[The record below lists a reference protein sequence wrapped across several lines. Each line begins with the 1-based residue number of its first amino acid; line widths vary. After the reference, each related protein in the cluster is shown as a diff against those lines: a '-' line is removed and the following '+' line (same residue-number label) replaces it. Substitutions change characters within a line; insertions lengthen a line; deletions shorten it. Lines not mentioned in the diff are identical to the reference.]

1 MKNVDYI
8 IVGDGYA
15 ALFFAH
21 QLIKNNKSFY
31 VFSEGKK
38 SASFISAGII
48 NPMVLKRFTTF
59 WLAQEQIDSLKNT
72 LSEIEVYTQKNYLI
86 EKPILRVFHDD
97 KEKELWL
104 KKSNEI
110 SFLSNVFFKINSVKN
125 PFECGV
131 VNQSARLNVRDFF
144 TDLMNY
150 LEQNNH
156 LIKEKFNHNF
166 INPKKSIYRD
176 IQFKNI
182 IFAEGMAVKE
192 NPFFSEIPVNPNKGH
207 HLEVRLSKKIEK
219 EFTIKKKHFIFPL
232 ENGNYYYGG
241 TYDREQTHHKIDDSA
256 VEILTN
262 ALSEFYPN
270 DFEIKEVKFGFRP
283 TVADR
288 RPILGSHPENNHL
301 YVFNGLGARG
311 ILNGNYFAI
320 HLYNHIEKG
329 DKIHPEVDLKRFQQ
343 KNPSI
348 FDG

>member
-31 VFSEGKK
+31 LFSEGKK
-38 SASFISAGII
+38 SASMVSAGII
-48 NPMVLKRFTTF
+48 NPAVLKRFTTF
-59 WLAQEQIDSLKNT
+59 WLAQEQIDSLKKT
-72 LSEIEVYTQKNYLI
+72 LSEIEGYTHKNYLI
-86 EKPILRVFHDD
+86 EKPILRVFHDE

-110 SFLSNVFFKINSVKN
+110 SFLSNDFIKINSIKN
-125 PFECGV
+125 PFGCGK
-131 VNQSARLNVRDFF
+131 VNHSARLNVRDFF

-150 LEQNNH
+150 LEQNSH
-156 LIKEKFNHNF
+156 LIKEKFDYNLVKTENSTY
-166 INPKKSIYRD
+166 KD

-192 NPFFSEIPVNPNKGH
+192 NPYFSEIPVEANKGH
-207 HLEVRLSKKIEK
+207 HLEVKISEKIEDD
-219 EFTIKKKHFIFPL
+219 FTIKKKHFIFPL
-232 ENGNYYYGG
+232 NENTYYYGG

-256 VEILTN
+256 VEKLTN
-262 ALSEFYPN
+262 ALAEFYPN
-270 DFEIKEVKFGFRP
+270 DFEVTQVKFGFRP
-283 TVADR
+283 TVKDR
-288 RPILGSHPENNHL
+288 RPIVGNHPEFKNL

-320 HLYNHIEKG
+320 NLYNHLDNGEE
-329 DKIHPEVDLKRFQQ
+329 IHPEVNVKRFQ
-343 KNPSI
+343 
-348 FDG
+348 

>member
-31 VFSEGKK
+31 LFSEGKK
-38 SASFISAGII
+38 SASFVSAGII
-48 NPMVLKRFTTF
+48 NPAVLKRFTTF
-59 WLAQEQIDSLKNT
+59 WLAQEQIDSLKKT
-72 LSEIEVYTQKNYLI
+72 LSEIEGYTHKNYLI
-86 EKPILRVFHDD
+86 EKPILRVFHDE

-110 SFLSNVFFKINSVKN
+110 SFLSNDFIKINSIKN
-125 PFECGV
+125 PFGCGK
-131 VNQSARLNVRDFF
+131 VNHSARLNVRDFF

-150 LEQNNH
+150 LEQNSH
-156 LIKEKFNHNF
+156 LIKEKFDYNLVNTE
-166 INPKKSIYRD
+166 NSTYKD

-192 NPFFSEIPVNPNKGH
+192 NPYFSEIPVEANKGH
-207 HLEVRLSKKIEK
+207 HLEVKLSEKIE
-219 EFTIKKKHFIFPL
+219 EDFTIKKKHFIFPL
-232 ENGNYYYGG
+232 NENTYYYGG

-256 VEILTN
+256 VEKLTN
-262 ALSEFYPN
+262 ALAEFYPN
-270 DFEIKEVKFGFRP
+270 DFEVTQVKFGFRP
-283 TVADR
+283 TVKDR
-288 RPILGSHPENNHL
+288 RPIVGAHSEFKNF

-320 HLYNHIEKG
+320 NLYNHLENG
-329 DKIHPEVDLKRFQQ
+329 EEIHPEVDLKRFQ
-343 KNPSI
+343 
-348 FDG
+348 

>member
-31 VFSEGKK
+31 LFSEGKK
-38 SASFISAGII
+38 SASMVSAGII
-48 NPMVLKRFTTF
+48 NPAVLKRFTTF
-59 WLAQEQIDSLKNT
+59 WLAQEQIDSLKKT
-72 LSEIEVYTQKNYLI
+72 LSEIEDYTHKNYLI
-86 EKPILRVFHDD
+86 EKPILRVFHDE

-110 SFLSNVFFKINSVKN
+110 SFLSNDFIKINSIKN
-125 PFECGV
+125 PFGCGK
-131 VNQSARLNVRDFF
+131 VNHSARLNVRDFF

-150 LEQNNH
+150 LEQNSH
-156 LIKEKFNHNF
+156 LIKEKFDYNLVKTENSTY
-166 INPKKSIYRD
+166 KD

-192 NPFFSEIPVNPNKGH
+192 NPYFSEIPVEANKGH
-207 HLEVRLSKKIEK
+207 HLEVKISEKIEDD
-219 EFTIKKKHFIFPL
+219 FTIKKKHFIFPL
-232 ENGNYYYGG
+232 NENTYYYGG

-256 VEILTN
+256 VEKLTN
-262 ALSEFYPN
+262 ALAEFYPN
-270 DFEIKEVKFGFRP
+270 DFEVTQVKFGFRP
-283 TVADR
+283 TVKDR
-288 RPILGSHPENNHL
+288 RPIVGNHPEFKNL

-320 HLYNHIEKG
+320 NLYNHLDNGEE
-329 DKIHPEVDLKRFQQ
+329 IHPEVNVKRFQ
-343 KNPSI
+343 
-348 FDG
+348 

>member
-31 VFSEGKK
+31 LFSEGKK
-38 SASFISAGII
+38 SASFVSAGII
-48 NPMVLKRFTTF
+48 NPAVLKRFTTF
-59 WLAQEQIDSLKNT
+59 WLAQEQIDSLKKT
-72 LSEIEVYTQKNYLI
+72 LSEIEGYTHKNYLI
-86 EKPILRVFHDD
+86 EKPILRVFHDE

-110 SFLSNVFFKINSVKN
+110 SFLSKDFIKINSIKN
-125 PFECGV
+125 PFGCGK
-131 VNQSARLNVRDFF
+131 VNHSARLNVRDFF

-150 LEQNNH
+150 LEQNSH
-156 LIKEKFNHNF
+156 LIKEKFDYNLVKTENSTY
-166 INPKKSIYRD
+166 KD

-192 NPFFSEIPVNPNKGH
+192 NPYFSEIPVEANKGH
-207 HLEVRLSKKIEK
+207 HLEVKLSEKIE
-219 EFTIKKKHFIFPL
+219 EDFTIKKKHFIFPL
-232 ENGNYYYGG
+232 NENTYYYGG

-256 VEILTN
+256 VEKLIN
-262 ALSEFYPN
+262 ALAEFYPN
-270 DFEIKEVKFGFRP
+270 DFEVTQVKFGFRP
-283 TVADR
+283 TVKDR
-288 RPILGSHPENNHL
+288 RPIVGAHSEFKNF

-320 HLYNHIEKG
+320 NLYNHLENG
-329 DKIHPEVDLKRFQQ
+329 EEIHPEVDLKRFQ
-343 KNPSI
+343 
-348 FDG
+348 

>member
-31 VFSEGKK
+31 LFSEGKK
-38 SASFISAGII
+38 SASMVSAGII
-48 NPMVLKRFTTF
+48 NPAVLKRFTTF
-59 WLAQEQIDSLKNT
+59 WLAQEQIDSLKKT
-72 LSEIEVYTQKNYLI
+72 LSEIEGYTHKNYLI
-86 EKPILRVFHDD
+86 EKPILRVFHDE

-110 SFLSNVFFKINSVKN
+110 SFLSNDFIKINSIKN
-125 PFECGV
+125 PFGCGK
-131 VNQSARLNVRDFF
+131 VNHSARLNVRDFF

-150 LEQNNH
+150 LEQNSH
-156 LIKEKFNHNF
+156 LIKEKFDYNLIKTENSTY
-166 INPKKSIYRD
+166 KD

-192 NPFFSEIPVNPNKGH
+192 NPYFSEIPVEANKGH
-207 HLEVRLSKKIEK
+207 HLEVKLSEKIEDD
-219 EFTIKKKHFIFPL
+219 FTIKKKHFIFPL
-232 ENGNYYYGG
+232 NENTYYYGG

-256 VEILTN
+256 VEKLTN
-262 ALSEFYPN
+262 ALAEFYPN
-270 DFEIKEVKFGFRP
+270 DFEVTQVKFGFRP
-283 TVADR
+283 TVKDR
-288 RPILGSHPENNHL
+288 RPIVGNHPEFKNL

-320 HLYNHIEKG
+320 NLYNHLDNGEE
-329 DKIHPEVDLKRFQQ
+329 IHPEVDLKRFQ
-343 KNPSI
+343 
-348 FDG
+348 

>member
-31 VFSEGKK
+31 LFSEGKK
-38 SASFISAGII
+38 SASFVSAGII
-48 NPMVLKRFTTF
+48 NPAVLKRFTTF
-59 WLAQEQIDSLKNT
+59 WLAQEQIVSLKKT
-72 LSEIEVYTQKNYLI
+72 LSEIEGYTHKNYLI
-86 EKPILRVFHDD
+86 EKPILRVFHDE

-110 SFLSNVFFKINSVKN
+110 SFLSKDFIKINSIKN
-125 PFECGV
+125 PFGCGK
-131 VNQSARLNVRDFF
+131 VNHSARLNVRDFF

-150 LEQNNH
+150 LEQNSH
-156 LIKEKFNHNF
+156 LIKEKFDYNLIKTENSTY
-166 INPKKSIYRD
+166 KD

-192 NPFFSEIPVNPNKGH
+192 NPYFSEIPVEANKGH
-207 HLEVRLSKKIEK
+207 HLEVKLSEKIEDD
-219 EFTIKKKHFIFPL
+219 FTIKKKHFIFPL
-232 ENGNYYYGG
+232 NENTYYYGG

-256 VEILTN
+256 IEKLTN
-262 ALSEFYPN
+262 ALAEFYPN
-270 DFEIKEVKFGFRP
+270 DFEVTQVKFGFRP
-283 TVADR
+283 TVKDR
-288 RPILGSHPENNHL
+288 RPIVGAHSEFKNF

-320 HLYNHIEKG
+320 NLYNHLENG
-329 DKIHPEVDLKRFQQ
+329 EEIHPEVDLKRFQ
-343 KNPSI
+343 
-348 FDG
+348 

>member
-31 VFSEGKK
+31 LFSEGKK
-38 SASFISAGII
+38 SASMVSAGII
-48 NPMVLKRFTTF
+48 NPAVLKRFTTF
-59 WLAQEQIDSLKNT
+59 WLAQEQIDSLKKT
-72 LSEIEVYTQKNYLI
+72 LSEIEGYTHKNYLI
-86 EKPILRVFHDD
+86 EKPILRVFHDE

-110 SFLSNVFFKINSVKN
+110 SFLSKDFIKINSIKN
-125 PFECGV
+125 PFGCGK
-131 VNQSARLNVRDFF
+131 VNHSARLNVRDFF

-150 LEQNNH
+150 LEQNSH
-156 LIKEKFNHNF
+156 LIKEKFDYNLVKTENSTY
-166 INPKKSIYRD
+166 KD

-192 NPFFSEIPVNPNKGH
+192 NPYFSEIPVEANKGH
-207 HLEVRLSKKIEK
+207 HLEVKISEKIEDD
-219 EFTIKKKHFIFPL
+219 FTIKKKHFIFPL
-232 ENGNYYYGG
+232 NENTYYYGG

-256 VEILTN
+256 VEKLTN
-262 ALSEFYPN
+262 ALAEFYPN
-270 DFEIKEVKFGFRP
+270 DFEVTQVKFGFRP
-283 TVADR
+283 TVKDR
-288 RPILGSHPENNHL
+288 RPIVGNHPEFKNL

-320 HLYNHIEKG
+320 NLYNHLENG
-329 DKIHPEVDLKRFQQ
+329 EEIHPEVDLKRFQ
-343 KNPSI
+343 
-348 FDG
+348 

>member
-31 VFSEGKK
+31 LFSEGKK
-38 SASFISAGII
+38 SASMVSAGII
-48 NPMVLKRFTTF
+48 NPAVLKRFTTF
-59 WLAQEQIDSLKNT
+59 WLAQEQIDSLKKT
-72 LSEIEVYTQKNYLI
+72 LSEIEGYTHKNYLI
-86 EKPILRVFHDD
+86 EKPILRVFHDE

-110 SFLSNVFFKINSVKN
+110 SFLSKDFIKINSIKN
-125 PFECGV
+125 PFGCGK
-131 VNQSARLNVRDFF
+131 VNHSARLNVRDFF

-150 LEQNNH
+150 LEQNSH
-156 LIKEKFNHNF
+156 LIKEKFDYNLIKTENSTY
-166 INPKKSIYRD
+166 KD

-192 NPFFSEIPVNPNKGH
+192 NPYFSEIPVEANKGH
-207 HLEVRLSKKIEK
+207 HLEVKLSEKIE
-219 EFTIKKKHFIFPL
+219 EDFTIKKKHFIFPL
-232 ENGNYYYGG
+232 NENTYYYGG

-256 VEILTN
+256 VEKLTN
-262 ALSEFYPN
+262 ALAEFYPN
-270 DFEIKEVKFGFRP
+270 DFEVTQVKFGFRP
-283 TVADR
+283 TVKDR
-288 RPILGSHPENNHL
+288 RPIVGAHSEFKNF

-320 HLYNHIEKG
+320 NLYNHLENG
-329 DKIHPEVDLKRFQQ
+329 EEIHPEVDLKRFQ
-343 KNPSI
+343 
-348 FDG
+348 

>member
-31 VFSEGKK
+31 LFSEGKK
-38 SASFISAGII
+38 SASMVSAGII
-48 NPMVLKRFTTF
+48 NPAVLKRFTTF
-59 WLAQEQIDSLKNT
+59 WLAQEQIDSLKKT
-72 LSEIEVYTQKNYLI
+72 LSEIEGYTHKNYLI
-86 EKPILRVFHDD
+86 EKPILRVFHDE

-110 SFLSNVFFKINSVKN
+110 SFLSNDFIKINSIKN
-125 PFECGV
+125 PFGCGK
-131 VNQSARLNVRDFF
+131 VNHSARLNVRDFF

-150 LEQNNH
+150 LEQNSH
-156 LIKEKFNHNF
+156 LIKEKFDYNLIKTENSTY
-166 INPKKSIYRD
+166 KD

-192 NPFFSEIPVNPNKGH
+192 NPYFSEIPVEANKGH
-207 HLEVRLSKKIEK
+207 HLEVKISEKIEDD
-219 EFTIKKKHFIFPL
+219 FTIKKKHFIFPL
-232 ENGNYYYGG
+232 NENTYYYGG

-256 VEILTN
+256 VEKLTN
-262 ALSEFYPN
+262 ALAEFYPN
-270 DFEIKEVKFGFRP
+270 DFEVTQVKFGFRP
-283 TVADR
+283 TVKDR
-288 RPILGSHPENNHL
+288 RPIVGNHPEFKNL

-320 HLYNHIEKG
+320 NLYNHLDNGEE
-329 DKIHPEVDLKRFQQ
+329 IHPEVDLKRFQ
-343 KNPSI
+343 
-348 FDG
+348 

>member
-31 VFSEGKK
+31 LFSEGKK
-38 SASFISAGII
+38 NASMVSAGII
-48 NPMVLKRFTTF
+48 NPAVLKRFTTF
-59 WLAQEQIDSLKNT
+59 WLAQEQIDSLKKT
-72 LSEIEVYTQKNYLI
+72 LSEIEGYTHKNYLI
-86 EKPILRVFHDD
+86 EKPILRVFHDE

-110 SFLSNVFFKINSVKN
+110 SFLSNDFIKINSIKN
-125 PFECGV
+125 PFGCGK
-131 VNQSARLNVRDFF
+131 VNHSARLNVRDFF

-150 LEQNNH
+150 LEQNSH
-156 LIKEKFNHNF
+156 LIKEKFDYNLVKTENSTY
-166 INPKKSIYRD
+166 KD

-192 NPFFSEIPVNPNKGH
+192 NPYFSEIPVEANKGH
-207 HLEVRLSKKIEK
+207 HLEVKISEKIEDD
-219 EFTIKKKHFIFPL
+219 FTIKKKHFIFPL
-232 ENGNYYYGG
+232 NENTYYYGG

-256 VEILTN
+256 VEKLTN
-262 ALSEFYPN
+262 ALAEFYPN
-270 DFEIKEVKFGFRP
+270 DFEVTQVKFGFRP
-283 TVADR
+283 TVKDR
-288 RPILGSHPENNHL
+288 RPIVGAHSEFKNF

-320 HLYNHIEKG
+320 NLYNHLENG
-329 DKIHPEVDLKRFQQ
+329 EEIHPEVDLKRFQ
-343 KNPSI
+343 
-348 FDG
+348 

>member
-31 VFSEGKK
+31 LFSEGKK
-38 SASFISAGII
+38 SASFVSAGII
-48 NPMVLKRFTTF
+48 NPAVLKRFTTF
-59 WLAQEQIDSLKNT
+59 WLAQEQIDSLKKT
-72 LSEIEVYTQKNYLI
+72 LSEIEGYTHKNYLI
-86 EKPILRVFHDD
+86 EKPILRVFHDE

-110 SFLSNVFFKINSVKN
+110 SFLSNDFIKINSIKN
-125 PFECGV
+125 PFGCGK
-131 VNQSARLNVRDFF
+131 VNHSARLNVRDFF

-150 LEQNNH
+150 LEQNSH
-156 LIKEKFNHNF
+156 LIKEKFDYNLIKTENSTY
-166 INPKKSIYRD
+166 KD

-192 NPFFSEIPVNPNKGH
+192 NPYFSEIPVEANKGH
-207 HLEVRLSKKIEK
+207 HLEVKISEKIEDD
-219 EFTIKKKHFIFPL
+219 FTIKKKHFIFPL
-232 ENGNYYYGG
+232 NENTYYYGG

-256 VEILTN
+256 VEKLTN
-262 ALSEFYPN
+262 ALAEFYPN
-270 DFEIKEVKFGFRP
+270 DFEVTQVKFGFRP
-283 TVADR
+283 TVKDR
-288 RPILGSHPENNHL
+288 RPIVGNHPEFKNL

-320 HLYNHIEKG
+320 NLYNHLDNGEE
-329 DKIHPEVDLKRFQQ
+329 IHPEVDLKRFQ
-343 KNPSI
+343 
-348 FDG
+348 

>member
-31 VFSEGKK
+31 LFSEGKK
-38 SASFISAGII
+38 SASMVSAGII
-48 NPMVLKRFTTF
+48 NPAVLKRFTTF
-59 WLAQEQIDSLKNT
+59 WLAQEQIDSLKKT
-72 LSEIEVYTQKNYLI
+72 LSEIEGYTHKNYLI
-86 EKPILRVFHDD
+86 EKPILRVFHDE

-110 SFLSNVFFKINSVKN
+110 SFLSNDFIKINSIKN
-125 PFECGV
+125 PFGCGK
-131 VNQSARLNVRDFF
+131 VNHSARLSVRDFF

-150 LEQNNH
+150 LEQNSH
-156 LIKEKFNHNF
+156 LIKEKFDYNLVKIENSTY
-166 INPKKSIYRD
+166 KD

-192 NPFFSEIPVNPNKGH
+192 NPYFSEIPVEANKGH
-207 HLEVRLSKKIEK
+207 HLEVKISEKIEDD
-219 EFTIKKKHFIFPL
+219 FTIKKKHFIFPL
-232 ENGNYYYGG
+232 NENTYYYGG

-256 VEILTN
+256 VEKLIN
-262 ALSEFYPN
+262 ALAEFYPN
-270 DFEIKEVKFGFRP
+270 DFEVTQVKFGFRP
-283 TVADR
+283 TVKDR
-288 RPILGSHPENNHL
+288 RPIVGAHSEFKNF

-320 HLYNHIEKG
+320 NLYNHLENG
-329 DKIHPEVDLKRFQQ
+329 EEIHPEVDLKRFQ
-343 KNPSI
+343 
-348 FDG
+348 

>member
-31 VFSEGKK
+31 LFSEGKK
-38 SASFISAGII
+38 SASFVSAGII
-48 NPMVLKRFTTF
+48 NPAVLKRFTTF
-59 WLAQEQIDSLKNT
+59 WLAQEQIDSLKKT
-72 LSEIEVYTQKNYLI
+72 LSEIEGYTHKNYLI
-86 EKPILRVFHDD
+86 EKPILRVFHDE

-110 SFLSNVFFKINSVKN
+110 SFLSNDFIKINSIKN
-125 PFECGV
+125 PFGCGK
-131 VNQSARLNVRDFF
+131 VNHSARLNVRDFF

-150 LEQNNH
+150 LEQNSH
-156 LIKEKFNHNF
+156 LIKEKFDYNLVKTENSTY
-166 INPKKSIYRD
+166 KD

-192 NPFFSEIPVNPNKGH
+192 NPYFSEIPVEANKGH
-207 HLEVRLSKKIEK
+207 HLEVKISEKIEDD
-219 EFTIKKKHFIFPL
+219 FTIKKKHFIFPL
-232 ENGNYYYGG
+232 NENTYYYGG

-256 VEILTN
+256 VEKLTN
-262 ALSEFYPN
+262 ALAEFYPN
-270 DFEIKEVKFGFRP
+270 DFEVTQVKFGFRP
-283 TVADR
+283 TVKDR
-288 RPILGSHPENNHL
+288 RPIVGNHPEFKNL

-320 HLYNHIEKG
+320 NLYNHLENG
-329 DKIHPEVDLKRFQQ
+329 EEIHPEVDLKRFQ
-343 KNPSI
+343 
-348 FDG
+348 